1 MQGSECLEGV
11 ALDAGGRALL
21 RVWSC
26 IARYVPSG
34 LWLTQGLAAWGR
46 GLMHSYIGCMGMY
59 RG

>member
-1 MQGSECLEGV
+1 MQGSECLEG
-11 ALDAGGRALL
+11 
-21 RVWSC
+21 